1 MTLLHFPSFHRFFL
15 AFKFSRASQTDGSRF
30 FYNSH
35 NDRTSV
41 LQPPPPPKKT
51 CLFFVTCYLAYIF
64 CLDNTYHCNPS
75 CRHLHWNTWGW
86 ALSASWIYQT
96 ILFCRRVFGTVLAAL
111 LKTHHCFLAV
121 TQFKV
126 SEPNK
131 KRHLLWIF
139 KNVVLQC
146 VSAMNVSAQSG
157 SCDRRGCFFS
167 ISWGVCNS
175 NQKDTAENVVR
186 ELKSR
191 KGGQEKL
198 GTNKKWKNVNEIKK
212 RGQVTVWIP

>member
-1 MTLLHFPSFHRFFL
+1 MTLLHFPSFHCFFL

-41 LQPPPPPKKT
+41 LQPPPQKKT